1 MSTDSKKP
9 LEVLRSAVLGIVGLL
24 MVTTPLA
31 LWVAW
36 SLVGFVLALG
46 IGVAAGVLFCV
57 LYSDSKVT
65 NEEQYSKGSES
76 TIKHLDDEFLSEL
89 SEMGPFIYHNRLSG
103 DATFRRKM
111 AYLKKKLG
119 YV

>member
-1 MSTDSKKP
+1 MPTDRNKP
-9 LEVLRSAVLGIVGLL
+9 LEVLRSVVLGIAGLL

-36 SLVGFVLALG
+36 SPVVFVLALG
-46 IGVAAGVLFCV
+46 TGVAAGVLFCV
-57 LYSDSKVT
+57 LYPDSKVT
-65 NEEQYSKGSES
+65 DEQPCNDSNSS
-76 TIKHLDDEFLSEL
+76 IKHLDEEFLSEL

-111 AYLKKKLG
+111 VYLKKKLG
-119 YV
+119 YF